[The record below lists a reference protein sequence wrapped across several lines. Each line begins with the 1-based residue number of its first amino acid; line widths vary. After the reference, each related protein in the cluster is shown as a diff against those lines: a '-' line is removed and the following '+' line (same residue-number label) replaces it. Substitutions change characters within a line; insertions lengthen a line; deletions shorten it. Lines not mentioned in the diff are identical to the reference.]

1 MYTAN
6 PVSLIPF
13 AHIFTG
19 KICSHYRRDPVYIIT
34 VNLFSKQ
41 VVPCT
46 PPVLPYTRFQCKQCT
61 TLVEVWL
68 VGRRLMGSTDQ
79 ATGRPAM
86 SA

>member
-1 MYTAN
+1 MCTAN
-6 PVSLIPF
+6 PVSLMKTGIPF

-19 KICSHYRRDPVYIIT
+19 KICSHYRDLIYIIA

-46 PPVLPYTRFQCKQCT
+46 PPVLPYTKLQCKQCT

-68 VGRRLMGSTDQ
+68 VGLL
-79 ATGRPAM
+79 
-86 SA
+86 